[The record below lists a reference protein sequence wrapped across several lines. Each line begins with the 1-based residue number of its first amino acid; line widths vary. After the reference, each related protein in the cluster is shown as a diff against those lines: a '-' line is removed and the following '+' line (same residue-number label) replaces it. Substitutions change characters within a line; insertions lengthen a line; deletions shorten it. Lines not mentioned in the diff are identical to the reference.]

1 MAKQKAKG
9 LTADLLKPPQP
20 EVVPE
25 VISEPLPIAMT
36 LKLPY
41 ADYIRLKAIA
51 AKRKTKGQAIMLEA
65 VRAYLDSLDK
75 A

>member
-9 LTADLLKPPQP
+9 LTADLLKQP

-25 VISEPLPIAMT
+25 VIAETPPIAMT

-41 ADYIRLKAIA
+41 SDYIRLKAVA
-51 AKRKTKGQAIMLEA
+51 ARRKQKGQAIMLEA

>member
-20 EVVPE
+20 EVVSE
-25 VISEPLPIAMT
+25 VAETPLIAMT

-41 ADYIRLKAIA
+41 GDYIRLKAIA
-51 AKRKTKGQAIMLEA
+51 ARRKQKGQAIMLEA
-65 VRAYLDSLDK
+65 VRAYLDRLDK